1 MKLINFIKKNAR
13 EALET
18 RDFRKTASI
27 NVETD
32 RLAPLSEA
40 KLKKD
45 LLGNRAVD
53 QEWPAIE
60 TELGALPILNTA
72 GGG

>member
-1 MKLINFIKKNAR
+1 MKKTAR

-18 RDFRKTASI
+18 REFRKAISI

-32 RLAPLSEA
+32 QLATLSETR
-40 KLKKD
+40 LKND